1 MSAAELNTAKKA
13 GTEAIDGALSDTDVA
28 AVVTSSGKIDSGLIQ
43 DRAKLRPRSN
53 MVEAAGVE
61 PASEIHV
68 SKETPCVVDSGDFA
82 LRAQNRQD
90 ARNASPM
97 ISSLRLGPRPRNQP
111 AVRRSS
117 ATHRRSHGE
126 RLLI

>member
-1 MSAAELNTAKKA
+1 
-13 GTEAIDGALSDTDVA
+13 
-28 AVVTSSGKIDSGLIQ
+28 
-43 DRAKLRPRSN
+43 

-68 SKETPCVVDSGDFA
+68 SRETPCLVDSGDFA
-82 LRAQNRQD
+82 RRAQNRQD

-97 ISSLRLGPRPRNQP
+97 ISLLRLGPRPRNQP
-111 AVRRSS
+111 AVRRSFV
-117 ATHRRSHGE
+117 THRRSHGE

>member
-1 MSAAELNTAKKA
+1 M
-13 GTEAIDGALSDTDVA
+13 EACWEGEGNRTVDEPRKL
-28 AVVTSSGKIDSGLIQ
+28 LILKE
-43 DRAKLRPRSN
+43 KL
-53 MVEAAGVE
+53 VEAAGVE

-82 LRAQNRQD
+82 LCAQNRQD

-111 AVRRSS
+111 AVRRPS
-117 ATHRRSHGE
+117 AAHRRSHGE

>member
-1 MSAAELNTAKKA
+1 
-13 GTEAIDGALSDTDVA
+13 
-28 AVVTSSGKIDSGLIQ
+28 
-43 DRAKLRPRSN
+43 

-68 SKETPCVVDSGDFA
+68 SKETPCVVDSKGFA

-90 ARNASPM
+90 ACSTSPM
-97 ISSLRLGPRPRNQP
+97 ISSLRLGPRLRNQP

>member
-1 MSAAELNTAKKA
+1 
-13 GTEAIDGALSDTDVA
+13 
-28 AVVTSSGKIDSGLIQ
+28 
-43 DRAKLRPRSN
+43 

-68 SKETPCVVDSGDFA
+68 SKETPCVVDSKGFA

-97 ISSLRLGPRPRNQP
+97 ISSLRLGPGLRNQP

-117 ATHRRSHGE
+117 ATHRQSHGE

>member
-1 MSAAELNTAKKA
+1 MRASEPAGEILSEAKDL
-13 GTEAIDGALSDTDVA
+13 GVP
-28 AVVTSSGKIDSGLIQ
+28 IQ
-43 DRAKLRPRSN
+43 PRLD

-68 SKETPCVVDSGDFA
+68 SKETPCVVDSKGFA
-82 LRAQNRQD
+82 LHAQNRQD
-90 ARNASPM
+90 ACSTSPM
-97 ISSLRLGPRPRNQP
+97 ISSLRLGPRLRNQP

>member
-1 MSAAELNTAKKA
+1 MQLVRNRTILHDATPHPSKLQKTKKV
-13 GTEAIDGALSDTDVA
+13 I
-28 AVVTSSGKIDSGLIQ
+28 GL
-43 DRAKLRPRSN
+43 K